1 MECTLVVI
9 LLQEPHLPLLL
20 LPRSGCKF
28 HILFEPLLL
37 WHRSSPLNLFF
48 FFILGCLGLLFTQE
62 SSQFTSTPCF
72 EFGFDVET
80 VGIVDFGDNLG
91 CFLCSYA
98 KKIYIISG
106 KRQKREVK
114 RKQRTFYEFTT
125 DTLPCEFFRSK
136 FALFFSLFFA
146 LSCFFSFCSGLFCGD
161 VSSIPVKKLLVKSF
175 HG

>member
-62 SSQFTSTPCF
+62 SSEFTGTPSF

-98 KKIYIISG
+98 KK
-106 KRQKREVK
+106 
-114 RKQRTFYEFTT
+114 
-125 DTLPCEFFRSK
+125 
-136 FALFFSLFFA
+136 
-146 LSCFFSFCSGLFCGD
+146 
-161 VSSIPVKKLLVKSF
+161 KK
-175 HG
+175 